1 MIQKTGQNMVDDCR
15 QRKLSAQKPEDMLKL
30 GSVASMGLPKY
41 LLIFFSIRN
50 RRKSDTDQGF
60 DIRESRAADTGFCAT
75 GSYGEYAAA
84 VL

>member
-1 MIQKTGQNMVDDCR
+1 MFGLY
-15 QRKLSAQKPEDMLKL
+15 RK
-30 GSVASMGLPKY
+30 

-60 DIRESRAADTGFCAT
+60 DIRESREADTGFCAT

>member
-1 MIQKTGQNMVDDCR
+1 MTECRWRSSVDEC
-15 QRKLSAQKPEDMLKL
+15 QRRKFSAKNPENMLKL

-60 DIRESRAADTGFCAT
+60 DIRESREADTGFCAT

>member
-1 MIQKTGQNMVDDCR
+1 MTNSSLSRHLLV
-15 QRKLSAQKPEDMLKL
+15 RKL
-30 GSVASMGLPKY
+30 VRY
-41 LLIFFSIRN
+41 ILIFFSIRN

-60 DIRESRAADTGFCAT
+60 DIRESREADTGFCAT

>member
-1 MIQKTGQNMVDDCR
+1 VIYYLNTYCKVHFVRIPVGKES
-15 QRKLSAQKPEDMLKL
+15 RKI
-30 GSVASMGLPKY
+30 
-41 LLIFFSIRN
+41 LIFFSIRN

-60 DIRESRAADTGFCAT
+60 DIRESREADTGFCAT

>member
-1 MIQKTGQNMVDDCR
+1 MYYLNTYCKVHFVRIPVGKES
-15 QRKLSAQKPEDMLKL
+15 RKI
-30 GSVASMGLPKY
+30 
-41 LLIFFSIRN
+41 LIFFSIRN

-60 DIRESRAADTGFCAT
+60 DIRESREADTGFCAT

>member
-1 MIQKTGQNMVDDCR
+1 AYMVELQAMTR
-15 QRKLSAQKPEDMLKL
+15 
-30 GSVASMGLPKY
+30 GGITKY

-60 DIRESRAADTGFCAT
+60 DIRESREADTGFCAT